1 MEYNKV
7 GGGGR
12 GSDGVDA
19 NGGLELGF
27 AGRGVDEGVEDCDCD
42 WDNWGSGSGW
52 FGIGFAG
59 GGSDC

>member
-1 MEYNKV
+1 MEYNTV

-42 WDNWGSGSGW
+42 NWGSGSDW
-52 FGIGFAG
+52 FGIGFGG